1 MCFSTHK
8 KNAVA
13 RIKHAIMREAG
24 QNDQKLVYLVTHIV
38 TFRATQFARSKARF
52 AGNAYAFFK
61 NRNAVAG
68 ESGGSLRASR
78 QRPPAAL
85 HFLDVAPLCLRK
97 RALLLPL
104 GDSLNVT
111 I

>member
-1 MCFSTHK
+1 M
-8 KNAVA
+8 
-13 RIKHAIMREAG
+13 
-24 QNDQKLVYLVTHIV
+24 LVYLVTHIV
-38 TFRATQFARSKARF
+38 TFRAIQFVRSKARF
-52 AGNAYAFFK
+52 AGNVGDISK
-61 NRNAVAG
+61 NRNAAAG
-68 ESGGSLRASR
+68 ELGRSLRASR

-97 RALLLPL
+97 RALLVAF